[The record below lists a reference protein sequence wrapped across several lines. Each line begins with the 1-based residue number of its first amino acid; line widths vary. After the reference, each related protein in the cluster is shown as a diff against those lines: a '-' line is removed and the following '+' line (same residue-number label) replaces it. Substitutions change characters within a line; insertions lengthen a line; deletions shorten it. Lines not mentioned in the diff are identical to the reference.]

1 MIAGISHD
9 LRTPLTA
16 MKGTIKG
23 LIDGV
28 ASTPEQQKKF
38 LQAAYRRT
46 GDMDMLLNQLFYLV
60 QNGDREIC
68 RFPCRT

>member
-16 MKGTIKG
+16 IKGTIKG

-28 ASTPEQQKKF
+28 AQDTDQKERF
-38 LQAAYRRT
+38 LQTAYRRT
-46 GDMDMLLNQLFYLV
+46 GDMDRLLN
-60 QNGDREIC
+60 
-68 RFPCRT
+68 